1 MLAVDKKVL
10 MFKHREVHFS
20 NQPHDIKNCD
30 YLRFHSCKKRVN
42 IDGFKRKKGFTSVI
56 DLTQDLDTIWNN
68 FDKKSTK
75 YGIRRA
81 EREGITIRK
90 NEKYEEFL
98 EMYNSF
104 LKQRGIKS
112 FLEIFGI
119 KNLTVKDLKKYGT
132 LMVAEY
138 AGEVIA
144 GSLYLE
150 DESHIEAWI
159 GGSKRLESDK
169 KKKILSACANRLI
182 DWEVIK
188 YAKEKGIKE
197 FDLGGLWSEEEA
209 NNDISKKGINN
220 FKLSF
225 GGKTVTRYSYE
236 KIYSKT
242 YRLACYL
249 YGIKKLV
256 KNET

>member
-1 MLAVDKKVL
+1 MLTVEKKIL
-10 MFKHREVHFS
+10 MFKQREVHFS

-30 YLRFHSCKKRVN
+30 YVKFQYCKKRVD
-42 IDGFKRKKGFTSVI
+42 IDGFKRKEEVTSVI
-56 DLTQDLDTIWNN
+56 DLTQDLDAIWNN

-81 EREGITIRK
+81 EREGIIIRK

-104 LKQRGIKS
+104 LKQIGIKS

-119 KNLTVKDLKKYGT
+119 KNLNVNDLKKYGT
-132 LMVAEY
+132 LIVAEY
-138 AGEVIA
+138 DGEVIA

-159 GGSKRLESDK
+159 GGSKRLESDNK
-169 KKKILSACANRLI
+169 MKILSACANRLI

-197 FDLGGLWSEEEA
+197 FDLGGLWPEEEA
-209 NNDISKKGINN
+209 NKDVSKKGINS

-236 KIYSKT
+236 KTYSKT

>member
-30 YLRFHSCKKRVN
+30 YLKFHYCKKRVN
-42 IDGFKRKKGFTSVI
+42 IDGFKRKKEFTSVI

-81 EREGITIRK
+81 EREGIIIRK
-90 NEKYEEFL
+90 NQKYEEFL

-104 LKQRGIKS
+104 IKKRGIKS
-112 FLEIFGI
+112 LLEVFGI
-119 KNLTVKDLKKYGT
+119 KNISVKDLKKYGT
-132 LMVAEY
+132 LLVAEY
-138 AGEVIA
+138 DGEVIA
-144 GSLYLE
+144 GTFYLE

-159 GGSKRLESDK
+159 GGSKRLDSDNK
-169 KKKILSACANRLI
+169 KKRLIACANRLI

-188 YAKEKGIKE
+188 YAKGKGIKE
-197 FDLGGLWSEEEA
+197 FDLGGLWSIEEA
-209 NNDISKKGINN
+209 EKDVSKKGINK

-236 KIYSKT
+236 KTYSKT
-242 YRLACYL
+242 YKLVYYL
-249 YGIKKLV
+249 YGLKKLV